1 MCICNPSNQKG
12 DAIPT
17 NGSYTE
23 RADMTTEPGTITDK
37 QGAFIIK
44 LLAQKDL
51 APLHVIE
58 VSDLNEGQLVWLVT
72 HEEHGNLARLSKQA
86 ASTIIENLLKLADKQ
101 VKPVP
106 VSKVTESN
114 APNAASNGPV
124 PDAGY
129 YFINDPTRTDP
140 VTGDSPVPSFFRVQ
154 KGKPD
159 TKWEGYTFLAIQASD
174 YFHSIRDA
182 KRRETIFA
190 EILKDPIQ
198 SMNEYGLRLG
208 RCGVCNRTLTDRHS
222 ILRGIGP
229 ICAARLESTPSDED
243 IDTLKQLGLI

>member
-1 MCICNPSNQKG
+1 
-12 DAIPT
+12 
-17 NGSYTE
+17 
-23 RADMTTEPGTITDK
+23 MTTEPGTITDK

-51 APLHVIE
+51 TPLHVIE
-58 VSDLNEGQLVWLVT
+58 VSDLSEGQLAWLVAQS
-72 HEEHGNLARLSKQA
+72 HEDHGNLARLSKDA
-86 ASTIIENLLKLADKQ
+86 ASKIIENLLKLND
-101 VKPVP
+101 KPVP
-106 VSKVTESN
+106 VTN
-114 APNAASNGPV
+114 NPQATNNNQPV

-140 VTGDSPVPSFFRVQ
+140 VTGESPVPSFFRVQ
-154 KGKPD
+154 KGKKD
-159 TKWEGYTFLAIQASD
+159 TRWEGYTFLAIQASD
-174 YFHSIRDA
+174 YFHAIKDS
-182 KRRETIFA
+182 KRREIIFA
-190 EILKDPIQ
+190 EILKDPVN

-229 ICAARLESTPSDED
+229 ICAARLDSTPTDED